1 MDLIFVNIYI
11 WYSLEQVNKSED
23 DIWEEESC
31 LEDEL
36 VQKIISVE
44 VKYK

>member
-11 WYSLEQVNKSED
+11 WYSLEQVNNSED
-23 DIWEEESC
+23 DILEEESC
-31 LEDEL
+31 LKDEL

>member
-11 WYSLEQVNKSED
+11 WYSLEQVNQSEND
-23 DIWEEESC
+23 FLEEESC

-36 VQKIISVE
+36 LQKIISVDN
-44 VKYK
+44 KYK